1 MDKLAFSIRR
11 FFTGAKARPIDRDQ
25 VAAKEGRAIDFLL
38 SRWQRNQ
45 PTYSP
50 HNYFSLAREGYSKN
64 EVVYACVNE
73 RATSFTSAPLRV
85 YRDGVSGPEEIPTH
99 GLRQLMIRPNAIMSA
114 EDFWISTV
122 SYYDIA
128 GNAFW
133 WKVRSAAGRVVELWP
148 LRPDRVRI
156 LPDPRDVILGY
167 QYEVDGTAYTVEP
180 QDIIHFKRWHPTN
193 DFFGLSPLQVAARMT
208 DSDNEATD
216 FVQALLQNSAQHGVA
231 ITTEAALDDNV
242 VERMLRRWKQ
252 KFSGKKRGEPVVL
265 QKGMDVKPI
274 SMTLRD
280 LEFPDLRSI
289 SETRICAVY
298 QVPPIVIGMKSGI
311 DKATY
316 ANYEE
321 ARRSFWEEA
330 ILPLMRSV
338 EGVLNIHL
346 TPEYGDQAAYA
357 RFDESD
363 VRALQEKEDVKWNRA
378 DKAYNSG
385 WITRNEARSI
395 VGQDPLPNGDV
406 LIRKPLIEEV
416 PIAAAARPGKSLG
429 AMETKADSRET
440 LTRRLIEEAGEVRVR
455 KIFLDAVAKLR
466 SSADATAIR
475 AAIEAGNYEQAAKLL
490 DLAGF
495 EDTLRGSRDI
505 ITSVV
510 NESGELAAD
519 VLAAQLDMDTGIRF
533 DILNPRTVA
542 WIKERSAALVTEIS
556 DETRLAIR
564 ETIRAG
570 VEKGVSPASLARHIR
585 QHVGLTSRDQVAV
598 LNYWSRLLE
607 DNPDGADAL
616 ADTYAK
622 RLLKRRSENIA
633 RTESAIASHA
643 GQQQAWDQAAEEGL
657 IDKNNARKEWIT
669 TEDDRLCDSCSAM
682 DGQRVPMDSDF
693 VSPDFGAVP
702 GPPLHPSC
710 RCDMRLVLG
719 D

>member
-85 YRDGVSGPEEIPTH
+85 YRDGESGPEEIPTH
-99 GLRQLMIRPNAIMSA
+99 GLRQLMTRPNAIMSA

-156 LPDPRDVILGY
+156 LPDPRNVILGY
-167 QYEVDGTAYTVEP
+167 QYEVDGTIYTVEP
-180 QDIIHFKRWHPTN
+180 QDIIHFKRWHPIN

-231 ITTEAALDDNV
+231 ITTETALDDNV

-346 TPEYGDQAAYA
+346 TPEYGDPAAYA

-363 VRALQEKEDVKWNRA
+363 VRALQEKEDEKWTRA
-378 DKAYNSG
+378 DKAYTSG

-395 VGQDPLPNGDV
+395 VGQDPVPNGDV
-406 LIRKPLIEEV
+406 FLRKPLVEEV
-416 PIAAAARPGKSLG
+416 PVAPARQAGKAAGRIEA
-429 AMETKADSRET
+429 KADSRET
-440 LTRRLIEEAGEVRVR
+440 LTRRLIEEAGEVKIR
-455 KIFLDAVAKLR
+455 KIFLEAVAQLR

-475 AAIEAGNYEQAAKLL
+475 AAIEAGNYDQAAKLL
-490 DLAGF
+490 DIARF
-495 EDTLRGSRDI
+495 EDTLRGGKDI

-510 NESGELAAD
+510 NDSGELAAD
-519 VLAAQLDMDTGIRF
+519 VLAAQLDIDTGISF
-533 DILNPRTVA
+533 DVLNPRTVA
-542 WIKERSAALVTEIS
+542 WIRDRAAKLVVEIS
-556 DETRLAIR
+556 DETQLAIR

-570 VEKGVSPASLARHIR
+570 VERGVSPASLARHIR

-598 LNYWSRLLE
+598 LNYWAKLLE
-607 DNPDGADAL
+607 DNPDGAEAL

-633 RTESAIASHA
+633 RTESAMASHA
-643 GQQQAWDQAAEEGL
+643 GQQQAWNQAAEEGL
-657 IDKNNARKEWIT
+657 IDKNTRKGWIT
-669 TEDDRLCDSCSAM
+669 TEDDRLCDSCMAM
-682 DGQRVPMDSDF
+682 DGQTVPMDADF
-693 VSPDFGAVP
+693 VSPDFGPVP

-710 RCDMRLVLG
+710 RCDMRLILG
-719 D
+719 GN

>member
-1 MDKLAFSIRR
+1 MLAFSLKR
-11 FFTGAKARPIDRDQ
+11 FFSGTKTRPLDRDHL
-25 VAAKEGRAIDFLL
+25 AESESKAIDFLL

-64 EVVYACVNE
+64 EVVYACINE

-85 YRDGVSGPEEIPTH
+85 YRDGEAGAEEIPTH
-99 GLRQLMIRPNAIMSA
+99 GLRQLMLKPNPMMSA
-114 EDFWISTV
+114 EDLWISTV

-133 WKVRSAAGRVVELWP
+133 WKVRSAAGRVVEVWP
-148 LRPDRVRI
+148 LRPDRMRI
-156 LPDPRDVILGY
+156 LPDPREVILGY
-167 QYEVDGTAYTVEP
+167 QYEVDGTIYTAER
-180 QDIIHFKRWHPTN
+180 QDIIHFKRWHPIN
-193 DFFGLSPLQVAARMT
+193 DYFGLSPLQVAARMT

-231 ITTEAALDDNV
+231 ITTEATLDDSA

-274 SMTLRD
+274 SMTLRE
-280 LEFPDLRSI
+280 LEFPDLRNI
-289 SETRICAVY
+289 SETRICSVY
-298 QVPPIVIGMKSGI
+298 QVPPIVVGMKAGI

-346 TPEYGDQAAYA
+346 TPEYGDATAYA
-357 RFDESD
+357 RFDESG
-363 VRALQEKEDVKWNRA
+363 VRALQEKEDEKWTRA
-378 DKAYNSG
+378 DKAYTSG

-395 VGQDPLPNGDV
+395 VGQDPVPNGDV
-406 LIRKPLIEEV
+406 FLRKPLVEEV
-416 PIAAAARPGKSLG
+416 PVVPARQAGKAAGRIEA
-429 AMETKADSRET
+429 KADSRET
-440 LTRRLIEEAGEVRVR
+440 LMRRLIEEAGEVKIR
-455 KIFLDAVAKLR
+455 KIFLEAVDQLR

-475 AAIEAGNYEQAAKLL
+475 AAIEAGNYDQAAKLL
-490 DLAGF
+490 DIARF
-495 EDTLRGSRDI
+495 EDTLRGGKDI

-510 NESGELAAD
+510 NDSGELAAD
-519 VLAAQLDMDTGIRF
+519 VLAAQLDIDTGISF
-533 DILNPRTVA
+533 DVLNPRTVA
-542 WIKERSAALVTEIS
+542 WIRDRAAKLVVEIS
-556 DETRLAIR
+556 DETQLAIR

-570 VEKGVSPASLARHIR
+570 VERGVSPASLARHIR

-598 LNYWSRLLE
+598 LNYWAKLLE
-607 DNPDGADAL
+607 DNPDGAEAL

-633 RTESAIASHA
+633 RTESAMASHA
-643 GQQQAWDQAAEEGL
+643 GQQQAWNQAAEEGL
-657 IDKNNARKEWIT
+657 IDKNTRKGWIT
-669 TEDDRLCDSCSAM
+669 TEDDRLCDSCMAM
-682 DGQRVPMDSDF
+682 DGQTVPMDADF
-693 VSPDFGAVP
+693 VSPDFGPVP

-710 RCDMRLVLG
+710 RCDMRLILG
-719 D
+719 GN